1 MTGLSGVGD
10 LVAAGILGLVEG
22 VTEFIP
28 VSSTGHLILA
38 GEMLGRTS
46 ETWKT
51 FETIARGNFREA
63 PVHQD
68 DARGEPEH
76 EEDGQ
81 RDSKP
86 AMHEYQRAFQQR
98 GRTRQT
104 ALSLGWRTLPKY

>member
-51 FETIARGNFREA
+51 FEVVIQLGAILAG
-63 PVHQD
+63 V
-68 DARGEPEH
+68 GERSNQLVCLAAGVGSRLRRQ
-76 EEDGQ
+76 EE
-81 RDSKP
+81 R
-86 AMHEYQRAFQQR
+86 
-98 GRTRQT
+98 
-104 ALSLGWRTLPKY
+104 